1 MNSKNTF
8 IIIFILAFISCKTK
22 YNSSSSVYVK
32 DGTLTE
38 CKKKVQLKPIKT
50 NKINNEFL
58 EISFN
63 LRLLPDNLWFVEFH
77 KDGTYE
83 YKYWSG
89 WGNSEGEILE
99 KGTYIIRD
107 NKIHTKTQKKD
118 KNFSFNNLYI
128 FQTQNQK
135 EENCPECIFDRTN
148 KYCLTKK
155 NKLFI
160 VEKIIEVK
168 EIKLN

>member
-1 MNSKNTF
+1 MNLKNTL
-8 IIIFILAFISCKTK
+8 ITIFILFFISCKTK
-22 YNSSSSVYVK
+22 YSTSSLIYVK
-32 DGTLTE
+32 NGTLTE
-38 CKKKVQLKPIKT
+38 CNTKMQLKPIET
-50 NKINNEFL
+50 STINNEFL
-58 EISFN
+58 KISFN
-63 LRLLPDNLWFVEFH
+63 IRSLPDNFWYVELH

-99 KGTYIIRD
+99 KGTYEIRE
-107 NKIHTKTQKKD
+107 NKIYTVTQKKD
-118 KNFSFNNLYI
+118 KNFSLNKLYI

-160 VEKIIEVK
+160 VEKIIKVK
-168 EIKLN
+168 ERKLD